1 MSDKIEAIHGDV
13 EAADFV
19 LRHSRVMEPLAVV
32 SSGTR
37 RVTGSGADGLLSED
51 EKNGDSFCLQM
62 VRQKRNPEARHKAQ
76 TLHHTAR
83 SFTPTSRSVPT
94 QEHGSGGWRRRWPII
109 S

>member
-1 MSDKIEAIHGDV
+1 LSDEIKAIHGVV

-19 LRHSRVMEPLAVV
+19 QRLSCVMALLALVN
-32 SSGTR
+32 SGAR
-37 RVTGSGADGLLSED
+37 WVTGSGADGLLSED